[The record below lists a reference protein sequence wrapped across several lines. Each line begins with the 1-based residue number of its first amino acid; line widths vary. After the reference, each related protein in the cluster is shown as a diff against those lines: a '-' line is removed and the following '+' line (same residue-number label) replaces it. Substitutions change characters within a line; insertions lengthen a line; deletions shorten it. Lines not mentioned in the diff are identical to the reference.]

1 VCDVAFWKEEVLAEI
16 QRMEN
21 ECDNV
26 TVRRHL
32 SIILCYS
39 LVTSFLLCVWVIPL
53 AQSSA

>member
-1 VCDVAFWKEEVLAEI
+1 MCDVAFWKEEVLAEI